1 MARVKMIPLTRE
13 KAPANIPLP
22 PGVQGISPEAMARM
36 FQEGT
41 STAPVDS
48 VMEGVARAAKG
59 MMGGWM
65 SRQAKEQEQERL
77 RAAQEAQ
84 MADAQAIAQFLQGG
98 QMGSDGMGPPTP
110 AGGIESLG
118 SVLPQLQS
126 PEMRQNIATM
136 LLQRAMKEPE
146 QFTLAPGAVRYDSRG
161 KPIASA
167 PHKPDTLSPEA
178 EAQKRRIAAAGR
190 SSSTTKVVMPPLEEE
205 ESKAE
210 GKRLVAFAENVI
222 NSAQDS
228 QAELQ
233 NLIIAKQI
241 PVTTGA
247 LEPLKAKTAAL
258 AQGFGIDPNS
268 LGLENAANAQAFTG
282 IMQNLV
288 LAKLQAQKGP
298 QTENDAK
305 RIEATVANLGQ
316 TPEAANFL
324 MDAAIAMNQQNVER
338 AEFWTNWR
346 AEKGTYQGARAAW
359 DKITRKRPLVGI
371 NPNTNMPVFYY
382 DFREKVAAANPGASE
397 ADILELWSEKY
408 GQAR

>member
-1 MARVKMIPLTRE
+1 
-13 KAPANIPLP
+13 
-22 PGVQGISPEAMARM
+22 
-36 FQEGT
+36 
-41 STAPVDS
+41 
-48 VMEGVARAAKG
+48 
-59 MMGGWM
+59 
-65 SRQAKEQEQERL
+65 
-77 RAAQEAQ
+77 